1 MAVSWSRRA
10 HCVNRVIPERFD
22 SSQVLQAR
30 GQLTCG
36 NPDCP
41 IEDVERS
48 NVVGL
53 PGYAD
58 SDLPLEL
65 QGSCGDGRVFVAQLG
80 LFSGT
85 VTYYRNGVTV
95 GSVLYTQVIL
105 KCECGGHTGDV
116 ACSDPT
122 LDSGAMGDQTLIVPS
137 AANAIILP
145 FSDGQRASPCLCA
158 D

>member
-1 MAVSWSRRA
+1 
-10 HCVNRVIPERFD
+10 
-22 SSQVLQAR
+22 
-30 GQLTCG
+30 
-36 NPDCP
+36 
-41 IEDVERS
+41 
-48 NVVGL
+48 
-53 PGYAD
+53 
-58 SDLPLEL
+58 
-65 QGSCGDGRVFVAQLG
+65 VFVAQLG

-105 KCECGGHTGDV
+105 KCECGGGGHTGDV
-116 ACSDPT
+116 TCSDPT
-122 LDSGAMGDQTLIVPS
+122 LDSGALGDQTLIVPS